1 MYLSKYLCLFV
12 CNAQGDEWLSG
23 FADEPLCT
31 VLSNNHNFHLT
42 GKWYDEKCSESG
54 YGFVC
59 QKPQGKIPSVS
70 FCSIVL
76 MSVCPSLP
84 LCIFFMTSVLFFWNE
99 ATPAL
104 FLSANQKTRNTFNAA
119 LKKAVLTGL
128 ILDNIKQ

>member
-1 MYLSKYLCLFV
+1 MFV
-12 CNAQGDEWLSG
+12 CIDLHFMNHQEDEWLTG

-70 FCSIVL
+70 LSLARFCHCQSFTASLIVFQHVRLCLLAVRPLQLSDAEWSL
-76 MSVCPSLP
+76 MHFSYNLFSLP
-84 LCIFFMTSVLFFWNE
+84 PRSGILSADRC
-99 ATPAL
+99 
-104 FLSANQKTRNTFNAA
+104 FLS
-119 LKKAVLTGL
+119 
-128 ILDNIKQ
+128 